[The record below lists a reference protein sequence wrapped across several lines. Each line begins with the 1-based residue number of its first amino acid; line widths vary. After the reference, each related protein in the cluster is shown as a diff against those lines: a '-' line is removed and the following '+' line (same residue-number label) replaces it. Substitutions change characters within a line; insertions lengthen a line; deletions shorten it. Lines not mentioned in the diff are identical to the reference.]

1 MIKFSP
7 LPSAPSEYSADSESI
22 FRRSVENALL
32 NVYSGLESAVSAQSG
47 EASPASKRETLL
59 LQRPLGLKV
68 SSQNGVPTDSTNSAT
83 PVVQGLSELILA
95 PSGAPLVVTDLLG
108 GVPGQSVTIFSAQVV
123 GLTINDGFGTPGSN
137 IHLSGGANLVFPT
150 TLQGLYSNVTL
161 FKTGDTWYET
171 SRTIVS

>member
-7 LPSAPSEYSADSESI
+7 LPSAPPEYSADSESI

-59 LQRPLGLKV
+59 LQRPLGLKI
-68 SSQNGVPTDSTNSAT
+68 SSQDSIPTDVTNSAT

-95 PSGAPLVVTDLLG
+95 PSGAPLVVTDLIG

-123 GLTINDGFGTPGSN
+123 GLTINDQSGTPASN
-137 IHLSGGANLVFPT
+137 IHLAGSANLVFPAT
-150 TLQGLYSNVTL
+150 IQGLYSNVTL
-161 FKTGDTWYET
+161 FKRESVWYET
-171 SRTIVS
+171 SRAILS

>member
-7 LPSAPSEYSADSESI
+7 LPSAPSEYSAESESI

-68 SSQNGVPTDSTNSAT
+68 SSQYGIPLDVTNSAT
-83 PVVQGLSELILA
+83 PVVQGLSELVIA
-95 PSGAPLVVTDLLG
+95 NSGAPLVITDLLG

-123 GLTINDGFGTPGSN
+123 GLTINDGFGSPGG
-137 IHLSGGANLVFPT
+137 IHLSGGANLVFPV
-150 TLQGLYSNVTL
+150 TLQGFYSNVTL
-161 FKTGDTWYET
+161 IKREDTWYET
-171 SRTIVS
+171 SRGILN

>member
-68 SSQNGVPTDSTNSAT
+68 SSQYGIPVDVTESAT
-83 PVVQGLSELILA
+83 PVVQGLSELALA
-95 PSGAPLVVTDLLG
+95 PTTSPLVVTDLIG
-108 GVPGQSVTIFSAQVV
+108 GVPGQSVTIFSIQTV
-123 GLTINDGFGTPGSN
+123 GLTINDGFGSPGG
-137 IHLSGGANLVFPT
+137 IHLSGGVNLVFPA
-150 TLQGLYSNVTL
+150 TLHGFYSSVTL
-161 FKTGDTWYET
+161 IKREDTWYET
-171 SRTIVS
+171 SRGILN